1 MLGIRT
7 YKDFALDLWVGP
19 RKDFFCDLLVSETEA
34 SSDDCSV
41 VFALTNQQSF
51 VEQYERMLQNKISLR
66 HVAFELSEDKQN
78 ILGDFEKL
86 MAWIKNLMDSA
97 FFQSTERISFISSS
111 LELHDSC
118 QQELFQTF

>member
-41 VFALTNQQSF
+41 VLTLTNQQSF
-51 VEQYERMLQNKISLR
+51 VEQYEKMLQSKISLR
-66 HVAFELSEDKQN
+66 HIAFELSEVKQK

-86 MAWIKNLMDSA
+86 MAWIKNLMDSD
-97 FFQSTERISFISSS
+97 FFQSTERISFITSS
-111 LELHDSC
+111 LDLHDSC

>member
-7 YKDFALDLWVGP
+7 YKDFALDSWVGP

-41 VFALTNQQSF
+41 VYTLTNQQDF
-51 VEQYERMLQNKISLR
+51 VEHYKKMLQSKISLR
-66 HVAFELSEDKQN
+66 HVAFELSEN
-78 ILGDFEKL
+78 NESTLGNFEKL
-86 MAWIKNLMDSA
+86 MSWAKDLMDSD